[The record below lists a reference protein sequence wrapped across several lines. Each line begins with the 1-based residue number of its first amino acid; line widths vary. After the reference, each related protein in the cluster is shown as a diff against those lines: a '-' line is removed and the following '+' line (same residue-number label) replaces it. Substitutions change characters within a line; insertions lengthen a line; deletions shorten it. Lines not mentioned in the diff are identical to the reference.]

1 LYEHLLKI
9 MALAVQM
16 KNVPSGVVALIGMH
30 VDELWLDQ
38 ALIPALYVD
47 AALITHA
54 AFGWRTS

>member
-1 LYEHLLKI
+1 